1 MTSNFVI
8 PKEYY
13 SKIRVFSKYSNSQ
26 GWILDSKSVTKLDN
40 CVHID
45 IYCGYPTGF
54 PENKF
59 LIELDP
65 TESFDVAHSL
75 NLQGLN
81 HIINLFKKH
90 FVLGIKKG
98 GYSVNT
104 GYLTFC
110 ANNFQDALNFAI
122 ELTKIPK
129 ELFTT
134 SSAPESQ
141 EITGKIQDLINLFKE
156 KEEQLKKSKIVQVR

>member
-1 MTSNFVI
+1 MTGKFVI
-8 PKEYY
+8 SNEHH
-13 SKIRVFSKYSNSQ
+13 SKIRVFSKYSSHQ
-26 GWILDSKSVTKLDN
+26 GWILDTKSVKRLGDS
-40 CVHID
+40 VHVD

-54 PENKF
+54 KDYKF

-65 TESFDVAHSL
+65 GESFDTSHSL
-75 NLQGLN
+75 NLDGLN
-81 HIINLFKKH
+81 YLITLFKNH
-90 FVLGIKKG
+90 PVLGTKKG

-122 ELTKIPK
+122 ELTKIHK

-134 SSAPESQ
+134 SHAPDSD
-141 EITGKIQDLINLFKE
+141 EITKKLHELVNLFKE
-156 KEEQLKKSKIVQVR
+156 KEEQLKKS